1 MCGTRELRWGGK
13 FTQTA
18 IAAQPK
24 SPRRIQADG
33 GGSGVY
39 AAVLVRRT
47 QQTFDANASV
57 ALSAASPETI
67 WPTAFV
73 AAAYIL
79 GQAIVDTWGN

>member
-1 MCGTRELRWGGK
+1 MKSGV
-13 FTQTA
+13 
-18 IAAQPK
+18 AAQPK
-24 SPRRIQADG
+24 SPRPVQADG

-39 AAVLVRRT
+39 SAVLVRRA
-47 QQTFDANASV
+47 QQTFDATASV

-73 AAAYIL
+73 AAAYNL